1 MKILLR
7 LYLSAPRKGQR
18 LKLNNPASLENQKV
32 QIEAPVIYRPV
43 KRARDYQQISLYKDV
58 NPLDWEDWHWQ
69 LKHRICTKEELVQ
82 IIKLTPQEEKG
93 IDKAKGRLAM
103 AITPY
108 WASQIDAE
116 DPDCPIRRQSVP
128 VNDEFFVSPHEMAD
142 PCAEDRDSPAPHLV
156 HRYPDRVLLLATDHC
171 AMYCRHCTRRRLV
184 GDHEE
189 KDLNPETKFDAAIEY
204 IKANRKIRDVL
215 ISGGDPLT
223 LEDEVLES
231 LISKIRAISH
241 VELLRI
247 GTRIPVTL
255 PQRITEKLVLMLKKY
270 SPIWMSI
277 HFNHPKEITK
287 RCKNA
292 CDLLA
297 ESGIPLGSQSVLLK
311 GINDRPFIMK
321 RLVHDLLQ
329 IRVRPYYIYQCDP
342 VRGTQHFR
350 TPVATG
356 INIIEKLRGH
366 TSGYAVPTYVIDGP
380 GGGGK
385 IPVGP
390 NYILSQAKGKYVLRN
405 YKGKIYTYL
414 E

>member
-1 MKILLR
+1 MSNSLTLDSQKLQQEATVQVRTTRR
-7 LYLSAPRKGQR
+7 L
-18 LKLNNPASLENQKV
+18 
-32 QIEAPVIYRPV
+32 
-43 KRARDYQQISLYKDV
+43 RDYQQISLYKDI

-69 LKHRICTKEELVQ
+69 IKHRIRAREELQQV
-82 IIKLTPQEEKG
+82 IKLSPEEELG
-93 IDKAKGRLAM
+93 IKNASGRLSV

-108 WASQIDAE
+108 WATLMDPE
-116 DPDCPIRRQSVP
+116 DPDCPIRRQAVP
-128 VNDEFFVSPHEMAD
+128 VAAESLVSPHEMVD

-184 GDHEE
+184 GEHAQEE
-189 KDLNPETKFDAAIEY
+189 SDSVSRFDAAIEY
-204 IKANRKIRDVL
+204 IKSNKKVRDVL

-223 LEDEVLES
+223 LEDELLDS
-231 LISKIRAISH
+231 LIQKIRAISH
-241 VELLRI
+241 VEFLRL
-247 GTRIPVTL
+247 GTRVPVTL
-255 PQRITEKLVLMLKKY
+255 PQRITENLVNMLKKH
-270 SPIWMSI
+270 SPIWVSI

-287 RCKNA
+287 RCKIA
-292 CDLLA
+292 CDMLS
-297 ESGIPLGSQSVLLK
+297 EGGIPLGSQTVLLK
-311 GINDRPFIMK
+311 GINDRPYIMK
-321 RLVHDLLQ
+321 KLMHELLQ

-356 INIIEKLRGH
+356 INIMEKLRGY
-366 TSGYAVPTYVIDGP
+366 TSGYAVPIYVIDGP